1 MLKTVIFGFI
11 TDIKCGW
18 SLTKIITSQFAWNGD
33 AWLFQRI
40 LAFDG
45 RSQDCH
51 SYFTLCLCVIQV
63 NPITVHFSTSM
74 KPQNKSAKENAPV
87 LINLSQ
93 KLLCNISNISRPN
106 TQLKHS
112 RNPPIMK
119 TEKRDSRMTSFF
131 VALCNI

>member
-1 MLKTVIFGFI
+1 MKQYHIFIEYCAVEVDNTVRFMNENLTFFAKRLDKANPLWELHRNIIILFFDDLLEIIVKRMLKTVIFGFI

-18 SLTKIITSQFAWNGD
+18 SLTKIITSQFAWNED

-51 SYFTLCLCVIQV
+51 SYFALCVIQV

-74 KPQNKSAKENAPV
+74 KSTK
-87 LINLSQ
+87 
-93 KLLCNISNISRPN
+93 
-106 TQLKHS
+106 
-112 RNPPIMK
+112 
-119 TEKRDSRMTSFF
+119 
-131 VALCNI
+131 